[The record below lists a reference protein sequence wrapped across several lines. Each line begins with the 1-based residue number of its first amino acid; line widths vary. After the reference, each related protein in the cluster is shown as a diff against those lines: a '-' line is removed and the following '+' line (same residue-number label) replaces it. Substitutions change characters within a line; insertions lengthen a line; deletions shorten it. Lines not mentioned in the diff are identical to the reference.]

1 MWHTYRQFSRAMFC
15 ATLSVSD
22 RSTAKD
28 KGIAKISDKIK
39 ARSPISSGGQL
50 ECRDS
55 ASLMTVA
62 ALQNAIMACILIYID
77 LVRRRT
83 TAGSTYFNSKVLPSL
98 QQHDNKSLV
107 RSGKQRAALGRC
119 KWSANCTS
127 LDAAQLLPGPPER
140 NKYPSTAMTEGT
152 ATEPFHPQKSLCN
165 RPNGT
170 TRAGVQPS
178 VNFGERCRPQA
189 MVGLKF
195 HWSAVPIR
203 PKRMTSRRASV

>member
-1 MWHTYRQFSRAMFC
+1 MFC

-98 QQHDNKSLV
+98 QQHDNKNLV

-119 KWSANCTS
+119 K
-127 LDAAQLLPGPPER
+127 
-140 NKYPSTAMTEGT
+140 
-152 ATEPFHPQKSLCN
+152 
-165 RPNGT
+165 
-170 TRAGVQPS
+170 
-178 VNFGERCRPQA
+178 
-189 MVGLKF
+189 
-195 HWSAVPIR
+195 
-203 PKRMTSRRASV
+203 